1 MYTRIYK
8 YLYIDMEK
16 NNIIVLKSNQNQF
29 YIVISQ

>member
-1 MYTRIYK
+1 MYTRIYR

-29 YIVISQ
+29 YILISQ

>member
-1 MYTRIYK
+1 MYTRIYR

>member
-1 MYTRIYK
+1 MYTRIYR

-16 NNIIVLKSNQNQF
+16 NNIIVLKSNQNQL

>member
-1 MYTRIYK
+1 MYTRIYR

-16 NNIIVLKSNQNQF
+16 NNIIILKSNQNQF